1 MKNMK
6 KFYRNKYLDFS
17 EKISLKKRIEMTK
30 KINHILKI
38 KKIYDAL
45 DVGTINN
52 QEEITANYIVKKLKN
67 IKVFKS
73 VSIQKIND
81 IFLETFNKSI
91 TSYFNKNTIK
101 KLSADL
107 VISTATIQHVGS
119 NKKSG
124 KND

>member
-1 MKNMK
+1 
-6 KFYRNKYLDFS
+6 
-17 EKISLKKRIEMTK
+17 MTK
-30 KINHILKI
+30 KINHILKN

-81 IFLETFNKSI
+81 IFF
-91 TSYFNKNTIK
+91 
-101 KLSADL
+101 
-107 VISTATIQHVGS
+107 
-119 NKKSG
+119 
-124 KND
+124 